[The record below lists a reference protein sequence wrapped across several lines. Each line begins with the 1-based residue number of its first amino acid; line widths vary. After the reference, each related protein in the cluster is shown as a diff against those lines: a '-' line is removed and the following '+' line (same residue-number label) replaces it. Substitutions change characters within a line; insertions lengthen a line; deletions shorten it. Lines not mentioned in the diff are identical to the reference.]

1 MPDKNEASGKK
12 SQIRSKKSEKSA
24 LVSRSISSAQSKGD
38 GNRSPDASKLPQKID
53 AGLYL
58 IATPIGNASDI
69 TLRALDTLKAADVI
83 ACEDTR
89 VTRKLLQIHSIKPGK
104 LISYH
109 EHNTEKST
117 PRIIEHL
124 NSGEIVAL
132 VSDAGTPMINDPG
145 YRIAEAC
152 RSAGIDVHALPGP
165 SAVTNALVLAGLPTD
180 RFMYCGFP
188 PAKQGKRRAWLGGML
203 SVDAT
208 LVFLESA
215 QRLAA
220 SLADMTDVLGPRP
233 ACVLREMTKKFEEVR
248 HGNLDE
254 LATYYRETGAP
265 KGEVTLVIG
274 GPEEGLE
281 LDTDDLDNRLRLAL
295 EKESVR
301 EAASRL
307 AVETGLSRRDIYNR
321 ALAIKAEQ
329 KG

>member
-1 MPDKNEASGKK
+1 MPDKNRTSGRK
-12 SQIRSKKSEKSA
+12 SQSQSDKREKSA
-24 LVSRSISSAQSKGD
+24 LASRLVSSKQSKSD
-38 GNRSPDASKLPQKID
+38 GNRLPDASKLPRNIE

-58 IATPIGNASDI
+58 VATPIGNASDI
-69 TLRALDTLKAADVI
+69 TLRALDTLKAADII

-89 VTRKLLQIHSIKPGK
+89 VTKKLLQIHSIKPDK

-109 EHNTEKST
+109 EHNAEKIT

-124 NSGEIVAL
+124 KSGVIVAL

-152 RSAGIDVHALPGP
+152 RNESIDVHALPGP

-188 PAKQGKRRAWLGGML
+188 PARQGKRRAWLGSVL
-203 SVDAT
+203 AVDAT

-215 QRLAA
+215 QRLAS
-220 SLADMTDVLGPRP
+220 SLVDMNVVLGPRP

-248 HGNLDE
+248 HGSLDE
-254 LATYYRETGAP
+254 LAAHYLEAGPP

-274 GPEEGLE
+274 APEEAQE
-281 LDTDDLDNRLRLAL
+281 INTDDIDTRLRTALA
-295 EKESVR
+295 KESVR

-321 ALAIKAEQ
+321 ALAIKAEDY
-329 KG
+329 

>member
-1 MPDKNEASGKK
+1 MPDKNRTSGRK
-12 SQIRSKKSEKSA
+12 SQNQSDTRRKSA
-24 LVSRSISSAQSKGD
+24 LAPRSVNPEQSNGD
-38 GNRSPDASKLPQKID
+38 GNRLPDASKLPRNIE

-58 IATPIGNASDI
+58 VATPIGNASDI
-69 TLRALDTLKAADVI
+69 TLRALSTLKVANII

-89 VTRKLLQIHSIKPGK
+89 VTKKLLQIHSIKPEK

-109 EHNTEKST
+109 EHNAEQIT

-124 NSGEIVAL
+124 KSGEIVAL

-152 RSAGIDVHALPGP
+152 RVEGIDVHALPGP

-188 PAKQGKRRAWLGGML
+188 PAKQGKRRAWLGSIL
-203 SVDAT
+203 AVDAT

-215 QRLAA
+215 QRLAS
-220 SLADMTDVLGPRP
+220 SLADMTVVLGPRP

-248 HGNLDE
+248 HGTLDE
-254 LATYYRETGAP
+254 LATHYQEAGPP

-274 GPEEGLE
+274 APEETQE
-281 LDTDDLDNRLRLAL
+281 FDADDIDARLRSALA
-295 EKESVR
+295 KESVR

-307 AVETGLSRRDIYNR
+307 AVETGLPRRDIYNR
-321 ALAIKAEQ
+321 ALALKAEED
-329 KG
+329 

>member
-1 MPDKNEASGKK
+1 MPDKNRTSGRK
-12 SQIRSKKSEKSA
+12 SQSQSDKREKSA
-24 LVSRSISSAQSKGD
+24 LASRLVSSEQSKSD
-38 GNRSPDASKLPQKID
+38 GNRLPDVSKLPRNIE

-69 TLRALDTLKAADVI
+69 TLRALDTLKVADII

-89 VTRKLLQIHSIKPGK
+89 VTKKLLQIHSIKPDK

-109 EHNTEKST
+109 EHNAEKIT

-124 NSGEIVAL
+124 KSGKIVAL

-152 RSAGIDVHALPGP
+152 RNEGIDVHALPGP

-188 PAKQGKRRAWLGGML
+188 PARQGKRRAWLGSVL

-215 QRLAA
+215 QRLAS
-220 SLADMTDVLGPRP
+220 SLADMNVVLGPRP

-248 HGNLDE
+248 HGSLDE
-254 LATYYRETGAP
+254 LAAHYLEAGPP

-274 GPEEGLE
+274 APEETQE
-281 LDTDDLDNRLRLAL
+281 IDTDDIDARLRTAL
-295 EKESVR
+295 TKESVR

-321 ALAIKAEQ
+321 ALAIKAED
-329 KG
+329 G

>member
-1 MPDKNEASGKK
+1 MPDKNRTSGRK
-12 SQIRSKKSEKSA
+12 SQNQSDTRRKSA
-24 LVSRSISSAQSKGD
+24 LAPRSVNPEQSNGD
-38 GNRSPDASKLPQKID
+38 GNRLPDASKLPRNIE

-58 IATPIGNASDI
+58 VATPIGNASDI
-69 TLRALDTLKAADVI
+69 TLRALNTLKVANII

-89 VTRKLLQIHSIKPGK
+89 VTKKLLQIHSIKPEK

-109 EHNTEKST
+109 EHNAEQIT

-124 NSGEIVAL
+124 KSGEIVAL

-152 RSAGIDVHALPGP
+152 RVEGIDVHALPGP

-188 PAKQGKRRAWLGGML
+188 PAKQGKRRAWLGSIL
-203 SVDAT
+203 AVDAT

-215 QRLAA
+215 QRLAS
-220 SLADMTDVLGPRP
+220 SLADMTVVLGPRP

-248 HGNLDE
+248 HGTLDE
-254 LATYYRETGAP
+254 LATHYQEAGPP

-274 GPEEGLE
+274 APEETQE
-281 LDTDDLDNRLRLAL
+281 FDADDIDARLRSALA
-295 EKESVR
+295 KESVR

-307 AVETGLSRRDIYNR
+307 AVETGLPRRDIYNR
-321 ALAIKAEQ
+321 ALALKAEED
-329 KG
+329 